1 MSIDIIALIEKNPIT
16 KLNGNYQNKLIDKI
30 KKNFTNYEQQLFL
43 SSFYCYLKY
52 DPYTDFVINLDN
64 IWEWLGFTRKYN
76 SKNLLEKNFEI
87 NKNYKMFATAA
98 TVAKKESEFNNK
110 NYKIFAT
117 AATGAKKDLDCDN
130 KIVSTEDIAEKKDTR
145 GGHNKEIFMLNIDTF
160 KKFCLKACTKKADE
174 IHNYFIKLESIM
186 FEITQ
191 EQCNE
196 LKVEIEQ
203 IELNNNNVIEECNEL
218 KIQLEQI
225 EIKNQEMEEKL
236 SKQKELEKEQF
247 ILKEY
252 ATIGSIFYII
262 KVKTY
267 ENGTYI
273 VKIGESRKGII
284 DRYKQHKINY
294 PECLLLDC
302 FKVDKSK
309 DFESFIK
316 YHEYIRQERIT
327 NLPDHLNE
335 TELFL
340 IGNKVTYQNLIKIIN
355 DNIQKYNYRVSEL
368 LTENELLKYKLESQ
382 QNNINNEL
390 IEDLVK
396 TNNLLLNKVNSME
409 NSIQEILNKLNST
422 NQQVKINTGFN
433 QQLPTIGP
441 RLQQINPNTSILI
454 KVYDTVTEAMNE
466 NKNIKRPS
474 IMKAINENTIY
485 CGYRWLLVERN
496 LDPNIIH
503 NLQPTKKTKVQN
515 IGYIA
520 KLNKE
525 KTEILNVYL
534 DRKTASQLN
543 NYSSD
548 SLLDIPVK
556 KQKISNGYYYIL
568 YQHCNDDLI
577 FNFENKYG
585 KPILYKNGIGQYDE
599 NNNLL
604 SEFICKYDCIK
615 ELKIS
620 DKTLNKALKNNV
632 MYNNYYYKELGEKLS
647 VL

>member
-1 MSIDIIALIEKNPIT
+1 MNIDIVKLIETNPIT
-16 KLNGNYQNKLIDKI
+16 KLNENYQNKLIDKI
-30 KKNFTNYEQQLFL
+30 KNKFTNYEQQLFL

-52 DPYTDFVINLDN
+52 DPYTDFVIDLDN
-64 IWEWLGFTRKYN
+64 VWSWLGFSNKAH
-76 SKNLLEKNFEI
+76 SKNLLLK
-87 NKNYKMFATAA
+87 Y
-98 TVAKKESEFNNK
+98 FNENID
-110 NYKIFAT
+110 YIFLLT
-117 AATGAKKDLDCDN
+117 QKG
-130 KIVSTEDIAEKKDTR
+130 EQKKDTR
-145 GGHNKEIFMLNIDTF
+145 GGHNKEIIMLNIDTF
-160 KKFCLKACTKKADE
+160 KRFCLKACTKKADE

-191 EQCNE
+191 E
-196 LKVEIEQ
+196 
-203 IELNNNNVIEECNEL
+203 ECNEL
-218 KIQLEQI
+218 KLQLEQI
-225 EIKNQEMEEKL
+225 EFNKNREMEEKL
-236 SKQKELEKEQF
+236 LKQKELEKEQF
-247 ILKEY
+247 LLKEY

-273 VKIGESRKGII
+273 IKIGESRKGII
-284 DRYKQHKINY
+284 DRYKEHKSNFT
-294 PECLLLDC
+294 ECLLLDC

-316 YHEYIRQERIT
+316 YHEYIRQEKVKD
-327 NLPDHLNE
+327 LPNHLNE

-340 IGNKVTYQNLIKIIN
+340 IGQKVTYQNLIKIIN
-355 DNIQKYNYRVSEL
+355 DNIQKYNYRISEL
-368 LTENELLKYKLESQ
+368 LTENDLLKYKLNTQ

-396 TNNLLLNKVNSME
+396 TNNLLLNKVNSLE

-422 NQQVKINTGFN
+422 NQQVKTNTGFN

-441 RLQQINPNTSILI
+441 RLQKINSETFILQ
-454 KVYDTVTEAMNE
+454 KVYESVTEAMNE

-496 LDPNIIH
+496 LDANIIH
-503 NLQPTKKTKVQN
+503 DLQPTKKTKIQN

-520 KLNKE
+520 KLNKD
-525 KTEILNVYL
+525 KTKILNIYL
-534 DRKTASQLN
+534 DRKTAAELN
-543 NYSSD
+543 NYSSNS
-548 SLLDIPVK
+548 SLENSVK

-568 YQHCNDDLI
+568 YQNCNDDLI
-577 FNFENKYG
+577 IDFENKYG
-585 KPILYKNGIGQYDE
+585 KPVLYKNGIGQYDN

-604 SEFICKYDCIK
+604 LEFICKYDCIR

-620 DKTLNKALKNNV
+620 DKTLNKSLKNNI
-632 MYNNYYYKELGEKLS
+632 MYNNHYYKELGKKLS